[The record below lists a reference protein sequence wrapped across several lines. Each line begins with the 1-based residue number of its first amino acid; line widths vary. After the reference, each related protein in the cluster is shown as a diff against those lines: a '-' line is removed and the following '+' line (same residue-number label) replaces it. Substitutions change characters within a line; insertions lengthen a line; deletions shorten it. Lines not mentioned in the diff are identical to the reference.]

1 MLRSS
6 ARRVRGTR
14 PGIAAVELAVLLP
27 LLAFLFVIAI
37 DFARL
42 FYFSLTVQNCARNGA
57 LYGSDPAGA
66 GQSPYTSVSD
76 AALSDAGNLSP
87 APTVTSKTV
96 TDSGSTYIEVTVAYP
111 FSTITK
117 YPGVPSSLTLTRTVK
132 MRMTQA
138 VPNF

>member
-1 MLRSS
+1 MLR
-6 ARRVRGTR
+6 RRAQRR
-14 PGIAAVELAVLLP
+14 AIAAVELAILLP

-57 LYGSDPAGA
+57 LYGSDPAGSS
-66 GQSPYTSVSD
+66 QSPYKSIED

-87 APTVTSKTV
+87 APSVSSKTV
-96 TDSGSTYIEVTVAYP
+96 VESSATYVEVTVVYN

-117 YPGVPSSLTLTRTVK
+117 YPGVPSTLALARTVK

-138 VPNF
+138 VPNFTP

>member
-1 MLRSS
+1 MLRPC
-6 ARRVRGTR
+6 ARRT
-14 PGIAAVELAVLLP
+14 GIAAVELAVLLP

-42 FYFSLTVQNCARNGA
+42 FFFSLTVTNCARNGA

-66 GQSPYTSVSD
+66 TLSPYKSVTE
-76 AALSDAGNLSP
+76 AALSDAGNLDP
-87 APTVTSKTV
+87 APTVNSKTV
-96 TDSGSTYIEVTVAYP
+96 IEVGATYIEVTVAYP

-117 YPGVPSSLTLTRTVK
+117 YPGVPSSLMLTRTVR